1 MTRGIAN
8 ICGIPIL
15 CNVELVNMIWLL
27 SKVVL
32 HTQLFTMRP
41 QLAPWALLY
50 TKKGDAVD
58 ISFEGEVWGSN
69 PRPSEPQSDALTN

>member
-1 MTRGIAN
+1 MTSGIAN

-15 CNVELVNMIWLL
+15 CNVELVNMILLL

-32 HTQLFTMRP
+32 HT

>member
-32 HTQLFTMRP
+32 HTQL
-41 QLAPWALLY
+41 APGRY
-50 TKKGDAVD
+50 YIQKKGL
-58 ISFEGEVWGSN
+58 SN
-69 PRPSEPQSDALTN
+69 NQS